1 MVNRENGKG
10 GSGEGGLILL
20 LCFLAFGTC
29 PAVEANHLA
38 VIRKGAQTVS
48 GRIELN
54 RARKN
59 VARQILSFPRRIKK
73 EIWLTRGE
81 KRCKMHVNKCSM
93 LLKIIFLMGQ
103 VTYFIFRLSRKF
115 MVQGATTDHVNL
127 CLFVYVFYLQK
138 VDFKTVLLINLLFV
152 DTPLWKRLCC
162 CLAQEPVCRFDW
174 IRQWIIQTVYAATFP
189 MGT

>member
-10 GSGEGGLILL
+10 GSGEGSLILL
-20 LCFLAFGTC
+20 LCFLAFGIC

-81 KRCKMHVNKCSM
+81 KRCKKHVNKCSM

-138 VDFKTVLLINLLFV
+138 VDFKIVLLINLLFV
-152 DTPLWKRLCC
+152 DTLLRKRLCR

-174 IRQWIIQTVYAATFP
+174 IRQRS
-189 MGT
+189 

>member
-138 VDFKTVLLINLLFV
+138 VDL
-152 DTPLWKRLCC
+152 
-162 CLAQEPVCRFDW
+162 
-174 IRQWIIQTVYAATFP
+174 
-189 MGT
+189 